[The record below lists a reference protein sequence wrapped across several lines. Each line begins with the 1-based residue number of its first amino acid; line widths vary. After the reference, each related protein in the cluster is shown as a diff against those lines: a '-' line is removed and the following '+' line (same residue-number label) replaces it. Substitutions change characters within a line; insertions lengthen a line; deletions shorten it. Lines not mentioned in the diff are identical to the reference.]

1 MIIKK
6 WTGSA
11 WQAQSAKTNAADLV
25 VDVTAVTPTTLFD
38 IAGAN
43 IKLKPAYL
51 PDSVFD
57 GLTFYGVTTG
67 DVASATPRGVLASTL
82 ITMYHTF
89 LNNGGVKG
97 KYFVINTAGTI
108 TGLTA
113 IKETLISSGPPA
125 DPGDEEYATLQF
137 RPQDGGTSGSPTTS
151 SGALEAGDWFVIES
165 VSGLGTQA
173 SPRVFTAAVINNVY
187 EIMGA
192 AAAGTAGTPG
202 LVPSSLAGDQ
212 AKFLRA
218 DATWAVP
225 TDTNTTY
232 AISTI
237 NGDANSTKIRLT
249 DSAAATDDVTI
260 AVGAV
265 GSTHGLT
272 ISQTSDVITIKHA
285 DTSSQASVNSNTG
298 RTYIQN
304 ITLDEYGHVTIIDS
318 ASETVV
324 DTNTTYSISAVDGT
338 TGKKI
343 IRLTA
348 GGSGSG
354 TDDVTLVQGTNTT
367 LTRAN
372 DEITIE
378 ATAYTA
384 GNGISL
390 ASYQFSVG
398 AGVGLTQEAT
408 GLKMTQPFVASATQ
422 PSASYQVTDN
432 LWFQL

>member
-57 GLTFYGVTTG
+57 GLTFESARTA
-67 DVASATPRGVLASTL
+67 DVNSATPRGVLASTL
-82 ITMYHTF
+82 LTAYHTY
-89 LNNGGVKG
+89 LNAGGLKG
-97 KYFVINTAGTI
+97 KYYVVNTAGTI
-108 TGLTA
+108 SGLTA
-113 IKETLISSGPPA
+113 IQETLIGTGE
-125 DPGDEEYATLQF
+125 PGDGEYATLQF
-137 RPQDGGTSGSPTTS
+137 RPQDGGSSGTANTS
-151 SGALEAGDWFVIES
+151 SGVLEVGDWWVIES
-165 VSGLGTQA
+165 VTGLGTLA

-218 DATWAVP
+218 DATWAIP
-225 TDTNTTY
+225 TDLNTTY
-232 AISTI
+232 GISTL

>member
-57 GLTFYGVTTG
+57 GLTFYSTTTG
-67 DVASATPRGVLASTL
+67 DVASANPRGALASTL
-82 ITMYHTF
+82 LTMYHTF
-89 LNNGGVKG
+89 LNSGDVKG

-113 IKETLISSGPPA
+113 IQETLIPLN
-125 DPGDEEYATLQF
+125 DPGDGEWATLQF
-137 RPQDGGTSGSPTTS
+137 RPQDGGTSGSPNTS
-151 SGALEAGDWFVIES
+151 SGVLEAGDWFVIES
-165 VSGLGTQA
+165 VNNGLGTQA

-218 DATWAVP
+218 DATWAFP
-225 TDTNTTY
+225 TDLNTTY
-232 AISTI
+232 SISTV
-237 NGDANSTKIRLT
+237 NGGDNYSEKIRLT

-265 GSTHGLT
+265 NSVYGLT
-272 ISQTSDVITIKHA
+272 IEQASDVITIKHA

-318 ASETVV
+318 ATETVV